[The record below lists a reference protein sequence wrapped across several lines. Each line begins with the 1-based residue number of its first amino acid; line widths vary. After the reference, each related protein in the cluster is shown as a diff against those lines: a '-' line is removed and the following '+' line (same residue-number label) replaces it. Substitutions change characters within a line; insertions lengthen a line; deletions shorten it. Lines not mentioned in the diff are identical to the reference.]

1 LISGIV
7 CFVLIIPITPF
18 ALIIGIILLLIGIFV
33 YSLKIARRDRITYL
47 LTGTKIACSVLMLF
61 LLFTVK
67 NDFSSQNIIIKNFI
81 EFFDG
86 SLLIFIG
93 FFSLVTVFFDLKPL
107 GLIIRQ
113 IAKQKDSDALVVS
126 EIVEITDEKK
136 KIIFKINVGMSISLI
151 IGSCILF
158 VYGMLF
164 LGNNIIIKDNFW
176 GITEETIVLI
186 GTIIL
191 FINATVL
198 LSNGFMGL
206 FIQLEL
212 KKLNF

>member
-1 LISGIV
+1 
-7 CFVLIIPITPF
+7 
-18 ALIIGIILLLIGIFV
+18 
-33 YSLKIARRDRITYL
+33 L
-47 LTGTKIACSVLMLF
+47 LTGTKIACSILMLF
-61 LLFTVK
+61 LIFTVN
-67 NDFSSQNIIIKNFI
+67 NDFSTQNLILKNFI
-81 EFFDG
+81 ELFDG
-86 SLLIFIG
+86 TLLIIVG

-136 KIIFKINVGMSISLI
+136 KFIFKINVAISISLI
-151 IGSCILF
+151 IMGIILF

-164 LGNNIIIKDNFW
+164 LGNNIIIKDNFL
-176 GITEETIVLI
+176 GITDETIVLI

-198 LSNGFMGL
+198 FVNGFMGL
-206 FIQLEL
+206 FFQLEL
-212 KKLNF
+212 KKVNF